1 MSDKV
6 YLGQNVSD
14 LDYDEKVSRISR
26 VNLSVDSDHIYT
38 SGDDTG
44 RTLEV
49 SCPWGSQ
56 AMADS
61 ILAKVSGIDYQP
73 YEASD
78 ALLDQAAE
86 IGDGIT
92 LGGVYSV
99 LAQSSISLDKQC
111 AANISAPYNDEIDD
125 EYPYKTPEQRK
136 SERQLAYARSLITKT
151 SDEIRLEVSNELKE
165 LSSSIDVKL
174 GSITSTV
181 KGIGERV
188 TAVEQTASGL
198 TTTVK
203 GLGDSISTLDQK
215 VDSFTLSVSNGTS
228 SSTIKLM
235 AGTTELSS
243 QTIQFTGDVV
253 FASDLKDG
261 KTIISGDNILTGE
274 ISAEYLK
281 LGGTMNVYSSLTD
294 TSAAGSLGYVTGS
307 ISGSRFTG
315 IGMIATED
323 TAVLGSALDDVLIL
337 SVDDTGIFAGKNIDL
352 HASSHVRIDS
362 DYLIPLVDENTYCG
376 SYSYWW
382 LDGYFK
388 SLHVD
393 GSAIT
398 SSDRRLKENIDY
410 DISKWLTMFDALK
423 PCSYKFIK
431 GKRTH
436 VGMIAQEVIE
446 AGEAAGLDMEHLTA
460 VCLDEEGQMYG
471 LRYEEFVPILIAKVQ
486 QLEKRLEGL
495 ST

>member
-125 EYPYKTPEQRK
+125 EYPYKTPEKRK

-151 SDEIRLEVSNELKE
+151 AEEIKLEVSKELDG
-165 LSSSIDVKL
+165 LSSSIDIKL

-181 KGIGERV
+181 QGLNGRV
-188 TAVEQTASGL
+188 ATVEQTASGL
-198 TTTVK
+198 TSTVQ
-203 GLGDSISTLDQK
+203 GLSGSVSTLEQK

-235 AGTTELSS
+235 AGTTEVSS
-243 QTIQFTGDVV
+243 QTIKFTGNVI
-253 FASDLKDG
+253 FASDLTDG
-261 KTIISGDNILTGE
+261 KTTISGDNILTGE

-294 TSAAGSLGYVTGS
+294 TSASGSLGYVTGK
-307 ISGSRFTG
+307 IGGSRFTG

-337 SVDDTGIFAGKNIDL
+337 SVDDTGIFSGNNIDL
-352 HASSHVRIDS
+352 HASNMVRIDS
-362 DYLIPLVDENTYCG
+362 DYLIPYTDENTYCG

-382 LDGYFK
+382 SDGYFK
-388 SLHVD
+388 SLHVN

-398 SSDRRLKENIDY
+398 ASDRRLKENIDY
-410 DISKWLTMFDALK
+410 DISKWLTMFDLLK
-423 PCSYKFIK
+423 PCSYKFIE
-431 GKRTH
+431 GKRIH

-460 VCLDEEGQMYG
+460 VCLDKEGQTYG

-486 QLEKRLEGL
+486 QLEKRLEAL
-495 ST
+495 SA